1 MNNELEIKLSKL
13 NIEEK
18 ALKRH
23 IDRNYYNLEVRTKL
37 FERLKIVENEIKRI
51 NFKLMLERKKN
62 K

>member
-37 FERLKIVENEIKRI
+37 FERLKIVESEIKRI